1 MNSHIQTTYDEYIH
15 DHLLIGNPPRITNR
29 KMNVEAVI
37 TEFDRII
44 TTGRPRLEQIKKD
57 FGNVGKE
64 YFLAGEYKKAAEQ
77 YRYAL
82 ELISD
87 YIDEKVKELPEGTYW
102 KESMFVPLRKLGGS
116 RTRRSKAARSTRRLR
131 KRLH

>member
-1 MNSHIQTTYDEYIH
+1 MNSHIETTYDTYIN
-15 DHLLIGNPPRITNR
+15 DFLLVGNPPRITNR
-29 KMNVEAVI
+29 KNDVQEVI

-64 YFLAGEYKKAAEQ
+64 FFLAGEYKKAAEQ

-87 YIDEKVKELPEGTYW
+87 YIGEKVRQLPDGTYW
-102 KESMFVPLRKLGGS
+102 KESMFVPLRKIGGS
-116 RTRRSKAARSTRRLR
+116 RTRRSKTARSTRRLR

>member
-1 MNSHIQTTYDEYIH
+1 MNTPILTTYNTYIN
-15 DHLLIGNPPRITNR
+15 DFLLIGNPPRITNR
-29 KMNVEAVI
+29 KNNVQEVI

-44 TTGRPRLEQIKKD
+44 TTGRPRLEQIKTE

-87 YIDEKVKELPEGTYW
+87 YINEKVMALPGGTYW
-102 KESMFVPLRKLGGS
+102 KESMFVPKRPLGGS

-131 KRLH
+131 KRIN

>member
-1 MNSHIQTTYDEYIH
+1 MNSHVETTYDTYIN
-15 DHLLIGNPPRITNR
+15 DFLLVGNPPRITNR
-29 KMNVEAVI
+29 KNDVQEVI

-64 YFLAGEYKKAAEQ
+64 FFLAGEYKKAAEQ

-87 YIDEKVKELPEGTYW
+87 YIGEKVRELPDGTYW
-102 KESMFVPLRKLGGS
+102 KESMFVPLRKIGGS
-116 RTRRSKAARSTRRLR
+116 RTRRSKTARSTRRLR

>member
-1 MNSHIQTTYDEYIH
+1 MNSPIETSYDEYIR

-37 TEFDRII
+37 NEFDRII

-87 YIDEKVKELPEGTYW
+87 YIDEKVRELPEDVYW
-102 KESMFVPLRKLGGS
+102 KESMFVPLRKIGGS
-116 RTRRSKAARSTRRLR
+116 RTRRSKSTRSTRRLR
-131 KRLH
+131 KRLN

>member
-1 MNSHIQTTYDEYIH
+1 MNSHIETTYDTYIN
-15 DHLLIGNPPRITNR
+15 DFLLVGNPPRITNR
-29 KMNVEAVI
+29 KNDVQEVI

-64 YFLAGEYKKAAEQ
+64 FFLAGEYKKAAEQ

-87 YIDEKVKELPEGTYW
+87 YIGEKVRQLPDGTYW
-102 KESMFVPLRKLGGS
+102 KESMFVPLRKIGGS